1 VEACAALWTA
11 AGARTAVM
19 APAVHDRAMAW
30 VSHLPHA
37 VAFALAAAV
46 GKVSDEVAGLSAGG
60 FIDTTRI
67 AGSDPAMWRDIFV
80 ANRAP
85 LLAALDGLDE
95 ELRALRRAV
104 EDGDAAAI
112 EQLVE
117 RARSGRKR
125 VLDGRRT

>member
-1 VEACAALWTA
+1 
-11 AGARTAVM
+11 
-19 APAVHDRAMAW
+19 

-46 GKVSDEVAGLSAGG
+46 GAVADEVVGLSGGG
-60 FIDTTRI
+60 FVDTMRI

-104 EDGDAAAI
+104 DDGDAAAI
-112 EQLVE
+112 EKLVE

-125 VLDGRRT
+125 VLEGRRT